1 MSGKIAI
8 TPRSLS
14 GSGHPALSQ
23 LTERG
28 YELVFPSPGKTPSI
42 EDLSSTIP
50 ACVGWLAGVEP
61 IPGSL
66 LQEARDLRVI
76 SRNGT
81 GVDNIEMPVA
91 DKLGIEVTRTVG
103 ANARGVSELAFA
115 LMLSAFRQVPW
126 SDAMLR
132 AGRWERRIGIEAE
145 GRSLG
150 VVGCGAI
157 GREVAKM
164 GLSFGMTVKGYD
176 PFPTNTFSPDGFVF
190 AALEDVL
197 SQSDA
202 ISLHCPPTERPLI
215 DADVLSQARP
225 GVVIVN
231 TARAELVD
239 EDAMLDALNS
249 GQVSAYATDVYRK
262 EPPDPSP
269 LLEHDRVILMPHA
282 GGFTRESVDR
292 ATEGA
297 VENLLN
303 ALENG

>member
-1 MSGKIAI
+1 MPGKIAI

-14 GSGHPALSQ
+14 AGGHPALSQ

-42 EDLSSTIP
+42 EDLSTTIP
-50 ACVGWLAGVEP
+50 NCVGWLAGVEP

-91 DKLGIEVTRTVG
+91 DELGIEVTRTVG

-126 SDAMLR
+126 SDAVLR

-176 PFPTNTFSPDGFVF
+176 PYPANAFAPDGFAF

-202 ISLHCPPTERPLI
+202 ISLHCPPTAKPLI
-215 DADVLSQARP
+215 GADTLSNARS
-225 GVVIVN
+225 GVVVVN

-269 LLEHDRVILMPHA
+269 LLAHNRVILMPHA

-292 ATEGA
+292 ATESA